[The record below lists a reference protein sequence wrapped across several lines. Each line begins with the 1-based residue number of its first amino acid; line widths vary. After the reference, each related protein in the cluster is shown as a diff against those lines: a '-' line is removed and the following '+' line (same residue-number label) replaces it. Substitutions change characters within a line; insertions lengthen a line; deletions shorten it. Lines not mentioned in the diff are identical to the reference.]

1 MSSTAERLGYDIES
15 PVPRIGR
22 LRFIEVKGR
31 LAGADVVAAT
41 RNEILCSRNKHDDFI
56 LGLVEFQSERSRR
69 IRYVRRPFQREPVFD
84 VTCVSYGFAELLV
97 RAGGPP

>member
-15 PVPRIGR
+15 PVPRIRR
-22 LRFIEVKGR
+22 LRFIDLKGR

-41 RNEILCSRNKHDDFI
+41 RNQILCARSKPDDFI
-56 LGLVEFQSERSRR
+56 LGLVESERSRR
-69 IRYVRRPFQREPVFD
+69 ICYVRRPFQREPVFD
-84 VTCVSYGFAELLV
+84 VKCVSYGFARLLV